1 MTDEYKIDDIKK
13 ILKRIETVKERQYI
27 EKIKDIII
35 TENPDISFTKK
46 SSGILL
52 FFHNLSQ
59 NTYKRL
65 DLFFEKLESE
75 KLNTIS
81 ATFSESNNLSNSDDS
96 NNSNVYDSPHVKLS
110 NSEKKILKKKEYH
123 KQINNTNKDDIYVS
137 DDEVYHSK
145 KI

>member
-13 ILKRIETVKERQYI
+13 ILKKIEAIKEKQYI
-27 EKIKDIII
+27 EKIKEIII
-35 TENPDISFTKK
+35 SENPNISFTKK

-81 ATFSESNNLSNSDDS
+81 VTFSENNNLSNSDDS
-96 NNSNVYDSPHVKLS
+96 IYDSPHVKLS

-123 KQINNTNKDDIYVS
+123 KQIDNTHKDDIYVS

>member
-1 MTDEYKIDDIKK
+1 MSIEYKIDDIKK
-13 ILKRIETVKERQYI
+13 ILKKIEAVKERQHI

-59 NTYKRL
+59 NTYKKL

-75 KLNTIS
+75 KLNTLS

-96 NNSNVYDSPHVKLS
+96 IYDSPHVKLS

-123 KQINNTNKDDIYVS
+123 KQIDDTNKDDIYVS

-145 KI
+145 KLFNP